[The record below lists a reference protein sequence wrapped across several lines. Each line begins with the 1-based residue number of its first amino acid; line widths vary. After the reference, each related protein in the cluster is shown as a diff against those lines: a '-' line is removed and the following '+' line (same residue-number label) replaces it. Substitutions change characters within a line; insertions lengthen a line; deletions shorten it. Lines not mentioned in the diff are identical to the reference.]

1 MPGVTA
7 TPANVRQQDWRFA
20 ARASLIGIGSGIGI
34 GLLTTLLSSTTI
46 SGNGWSLY
54 GNGALIIPFGLGPAI
69 VAAGWTAI
77 ILRMRGHPRW
87 LQFGVASGL
96 IALVLVAGAVLSLVA
111 FGPRRRG
118 AGATGALLFGFLL
131 YGWLLA
137 CSIVA
142 GLVPAP
148 APGPQGISLWA
159 LAALGPPPPPPIPR
173 WQARNPVVPR
183 CGPAMV

>member
-1 MPGVTA
+1 MSA

-20 ARASLIGIGSGIGI
+20 ARAALIGVGCGIGI
-34 GLLTTLLSSTTI
+34 WLLTTLLSRTTI
-46 SGNGWSLY
+46 SGNGWSLA

-87 LQFGVASGL
+87 LQLGFASGL
-96 IALVLVAGAVLSLVA
+96 IALVLVLGSALSLVA
-111 FGPRRRG
+111 FGPGHRD

-142 GLVPAP
+142 VLIPAP
-148 APGPQGISLWA
+148 DP
-159 LAALGPPPPPPIPR
+159 
-173 WQARNPVVPR
+173 ARTGR
-183 CGPAMV
+183 PAVDR

>member
-1 MPGVTA
+1 MPQYMTKPTGGESI
-7 TPANVRQQDWRFA
+7 RDWEFA
-20 ARASLIGIGSGIGI
+20 VPIALVGLGSGVALW
-34 GLLTTLLSSTTI
+34 LLTTLLSRSAS
-46 SGNGWSLY
+46 SGNGWSLA

-111 FGPRRRG
+111 FGPRRRD

-142 GLVPAP
+142 VLIPAP
-148 APGPQGISLWA
+148 DPARKDIPMWSI
-159 LAALGPPPPPPIPR
+159 AAIVLL
-173 WQARNPVVPR
+173 
-183 CGPAMV
+183 PATLIAGCESGTTFLPS

>member
-1 MPGVTA
+1 MAAPTSD
-7 TPANVRQQDWRFA
+7 PQRQELRFA
-20 ARASLIGIGSGIGI
+20 AKVALVGALAGVALW
-34 GLLTTLLSSTTI
+34 LLTTLLSRSTI
-46 SGNGWSLY
+46 SGNGWSLA

-87 LQFGVASGL
+87 LQFGLAGGM
-96 IALVLVAGAVLSLVA
+96 IAVVLVAGAVLSLVA
-111 FGPRRRG
+111 FGPRRRD

-137 CSIVA
+137 CAILA

-148 APGPQGISLWA
+148 H
-159 LAALGPPPPPPIPR
+159 PPPQDLPVCSIAPIFLR
-173 WQARNPVVPR
+173 
-183 CGPAMV
+183 PATLIAGFET